1 MEDSLKLPTGDI
13 PEFLPKGVP
22 ADIIE
27 AWRAEWRLEMHRSGF
42 LAKILDDPN
51 RVPRGPRFRLC
62 D

>member
-13 PEFLPKGVP
+13 PEFLPKDVP
-22 ADIIE
+22 ADIVE
-27 AWRAEWRLEMHRSGF
+27 AWRAELRLDLHRRGL

-51 RVPRGPRFRLC
+51 RVRRGPRFRLC

>member
-1 MEDSLKLPTGDI
+1 MEETLKLPTGII
-13 PEFLPKGVP
+13 PQLLPKDVP

-27 AWRAEWRLEMHRSGF
+27 AWRAEWRLDMHRRGF

-51 RVPRGPRFRLC
+51 RVPRGPRFRFC

>member
-13 PEFLPKGVP
+13 PEFLPKDVP

-27 AWRAEWRLEMHRSGF
+27 AWRAEWRLDMHRHGF
-42 LAKILDDPN
+42 LAKILDDPK

>member
-1 MEDSLKLPTGDI
+1 VEETLKLPTGII
-13 PEFLPKGVP
+13 PRLARKDVP
-22 ADIIE
+22 ADVIE
-27 AWRAEWRLEMHRSGF
+27 AWRAKWRLEMHRSGF

>member
-13 PEFLPKGVP
+13 PEFLPKDVP

-27 AWRAEWRLEMHRSGF
+27 AWRAECRLDLHRRGM
-42 LAKILDDPN
+42 LAMILDDPN
-51 RVPRGPRFRLC
+51 RMPRGPRFRLC

>member
-1 MEDSLKLPTGDI
+1 MEETLKLPIGII
-13 PEFLPKGVP
+13 PRLPPKDVP
-22 ADIIE
+22 ARVIE
-27 AWRAEWRLEMHRSGF
+27 AWRAKWRLDLHRRGL

>member
-1 MEDSLKLPTGDI
+1 MEDTLKLPTGNI
-13 PEFLPKGVP
+13 PQLPPKDVP

-27 AWRAEWRLEMHRSGF
+27 AWRAEWRLELHRHGF

>member
-1 MEDSLKLPTGDI
+1 VEETLKLPTGII
-13 PEFLPKGVP
+13 PRLPPKDVP
-22 ADIIE
+22 ADVIE
-27 AWRAEWRLEMHRSGF
+27 AWRAEWRLEMRRRGL